1 VGRLQAVSGEEA
13 LALYT
18 RDAAYVSFSEH
29 ERGMLRPGLLADW
42 TVLSV
47 DPITCDPED
56 LRYAR
61 VLATAVDGRV
71 VHEA

>member
-1 VGRLQAVSGEEA
+1 MGRLQAVSGEEA

-29 ERGMLRPGLLADW
+29 ERGMLQPGLLADW
-42 TVLSV
+42 TVLSLNPV
-47 DPITCDPED
+47 TCDPEA
-56 LRYAR
+56 LRGAR
-61 VLATAVDGRV
+61 VLATAVDGRL